1 MAYSFS
7 GKVAI
12 VTGAGGGLGFE
23 YASYLAKHGAKVLV
37 NDLGGGTFGV
47 DGQRN
52 SAVAEEAAKK
62 IREAGGEAIA
72 NGSNVSDFSGAK
84 AMVDQAIK
92 KWGRVDIVINNAG
105 IASTQVFPEV
115 DADEV
120 KLHLGVHVLGSVNMM
135 KAAWPHMIKQGGG
148 RFINTASSSA
158 LGFSPQISYPSMKSA
173 LFGLTRNT
181 ALLGKENN
189 IHVNVILPAA
199 FTRLSSMLPPSAF
212 RDHLE
217 KDFQPERLAPVIAYL
232 CHESCDITGEFF
244 TVGGGKFAR
253 LVFAE
258 TPAAD
263 IDMSMESV
271 ASQIGN
277 MMGEAP
283 KLSIM
288 NTSFDDLRNL
298 GFSEEEY
305 SIFYNMSVT
314 QGGAS
319 LIENFKPVKKSSI
332 DNVWNI
338 IVKSPVGDQ
347 ASILTLQSQGG
358 KALVGNVLNDQYGL
372 QIAQKGELSG
382 ETITWKT
389 KISKPVPMTLTY
401 TGSLDADD
409 NLQGTVKLG
418 MFGEAKFIA
427 RPADEKTRE
436 AGQQRLRDQ
445 LANPVQE
452 KQGFIKK
459 LLAMID

>member
-1 MAYSFS
+1 MAYSFE

-23 YASYLAKHGAKVLV
+23 YASYLAKHGAKVVV

-47 DGQRN
+47 DGQKN
-52 SAVAEEAAKK
+52 SSVAEAAAKK
-62 IREAGGEAIA
+62 IRDAGGEAIA
-72 NGSNVSDFSGAK
+72 NGSNVSDFAGAK

-105 IASTQVFPEV
+105 IASTQVFPNVE
-115 DADEV
+115 ADEI

-135 KAAWPHMIKQGGG
+135 KAAWPHMVKQKGG

-181 ALLGKENN
+181 ALLGKESN

-199 FTRLSSMLPPSAF
+199 FTRLSAMLPASAF

-217 KDFQPERLAPVIAYL
+217 RDFQPNRLAPVVAYL
-232 CHESCDITGEFF
+232 CHDSCDITGEFF

-271 ASQIGN
+271 ASSIQG
-277 MMGEAP
+277 MMADRP
-283 KLSIM
+283 NLAIM
-288 NTSFDDLRNL
+288 KTSFDDLHNL

-305 SIFYNMSVT
+305 SMFYNMSVT
-314 QGGAS
+314 QGGAAE
-319 LIENFKPVKKSSI
+319 IENFKAVKKSSV
-332 DNVWNI
+332 DNVWDI
-338 IVKSPVGDQ
+338 TVKSPVGDQ
-347 ASILTLQSQGG
+347 KSILTLQSQG
-358 KALVGNVLNDQYGL
+358 KALVGNVMNDQYGM
-372 QIAQKGELSG
+372 QEAMKGELNG

-401 TGSLDADD
+401 TGALDDKD
-409 NLQGTVKLG
+409 NMQGTVKLG

-427 RPADEKTRE
+427 RPADDKTRA
-436 AGQQRLRDQ
+436 AGKERLHQQLT
-445 LANPVQE
+445 NPSQA
-452 KQGFIKK
+452 KKGLIQK

>member
-1 MAYSFS
+1 MAYSFE

-23 YASYLAKHGAKVLV
+23 YASYLARHGAKVIV
-37 NDLGGGTFGV
+37 NDLGGGTFGI
-47 DGQRN
+47 DKEKN
-52 SAVAEEAAKK
+52 SSVAEAAAKK
-62 IREAGGEAIA
+62 IRDAGGEAIA
-72 NGSNVSDFSGAK
+72 NGSNVSEFAGAK
-84 AMVDQAIK
+84 AMVDLAIK
-92 KWGRVDIVINNAG
+92 KWGRVDIVVNNAG
-105 IASTQVFPEV
+105 IASTQVFPDVE
-115 DADEV
+115 ADEI
-120 KLHLGVHVLGSVNMM
+120 KLHLGVHVLGSFNMM
-135 KAAWPHMIKQGGG
+135 KAAWPHMVRQKGG

-181 ALLGKENN
+181 ALLGKEHN

-199 FTRLSSMLPPSAF
+199 FTRLSAMLPASSF

-217 KDFQPERLAPVIAYL
+217 RDFQPNRLAPVIAYL
-232 CHESCDITGEFF
+232 CHDSCDVTGEFF

-263 IDMSMESV
+263 IDMSIESV
-271 ASQIGN
+271 ATGIQA
-277 MMGEAP
+277 MMEKKPELA
-283 KLSIM
+283 IM
-288 NTSFDDLRNL
+288 NTSFDDLHNL

-305 SIFYNMSVT
+305 SMFYNMSVT
-314 QGGAS
+314 QGGTS
-319 LIENFKPVKKSSI
+319 LIDNFQPVKKSSI

-338 IVKSPVGDQ
+338 TVKSPVGDQ
-347 ASILTLQSQGG
+347 NSILTLQSQGRV
-358 KALVGNVLNDQYGL
+358 LIGNVMNDQYGL
-372 QIAQKGELSG
+372 QEAQKGELNG
-382 ETITWKT
+382 DVITWKT

-401 TGSLDADD
+401 TGGLDDKD

-427 RPADEKTRE
+427 RPADDKTRATAKE
-436 AGQQRLRDQ
+436 RLQQQ
-445 LANPVQE
+445 LANPSQA
-452 KQGFIKK
+452 KQGIIQK